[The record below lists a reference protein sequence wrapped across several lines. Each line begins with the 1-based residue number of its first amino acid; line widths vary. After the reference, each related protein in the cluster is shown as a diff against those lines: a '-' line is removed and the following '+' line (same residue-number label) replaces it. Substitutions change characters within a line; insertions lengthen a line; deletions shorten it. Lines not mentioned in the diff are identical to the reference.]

1 MEQLVFTEFLNH
13 LFGAPVL
20 ALLNALGIHP
30 KNPAVPIT
38 NAVAMEILVVLLLT
52 VFFIAVRLR
61 LSVERPGA
69 LQHTMEGIYGFVGNL
84 AHETIG
90 HDSDKFV
97 PYLTALGMFIL
108 SCNLIG
114 LVPGLESPTAVPVV
128 PLGCALLTW
137 FYYHFQGIRA
147 NGPVGYL
154 LHFIGPQDKDMPVA
168 VRILLPFLLFPI
180 EVFSHTARIMSLTIR
195 LFANMFAG
203 EMVTLVFF
211 SLVPLGI
218 PIVFEG
224 LHVGV
229 SFIQTYIFVLLA
241 CVYLG
246 EATAHEH

>member
-1 MEQLVFTEFLNH
+1 MEQLTFTAFLNR

-20 ALLNALGIHP
+20 ALLQALHIHP
-30 KNPAVPIT
+30 KHPLTPIT
-38 NAVAMEILVVLLLT
+38 NPVAMEILVVLLLT
-52 VFFIAVRLR
+52 IFFIAVRMR

-69 LQHTMEGIYGFVGNL
+69 LQQTMEGIEGFVNNL
-84 AHETIG
+84 ASETISS
-90 HDSDKFV
+90 HPEKFV
-97 PYLTALGMFIL
+97 PYLTVLGLFIL

-114 LVPGLESPTAVPVV
+114 LVPGLESPTAVPIV

-137 FYYHFQGIRA
+137 FYYHYQGVRA

-154 LHFIGPQDKDMPVA
+154 KHFIGPQEGMPLA
-168 VRILLPFLLFPI
+168 VRLFLPILLFPI
-180 EVFSHTARIMSLTIR
+180 ELFSHAARVLSLTVR

-218 PIVFEG
+218 PILFQG
-224 LHVGV
+224 LHIGV

>member
-1 MEQLVFTEFLNH
+1 MEQLAFTALLNR

-20 ALLNALGIHP
+20 ALLQALHIHT
-30 KNPAVPIT
+30 KHPATPIT
-38 NAVAMEILVVLLLT
+38 NPVAMEILVVLLLT
-52 VFFIAVRLR
+52 IFFIAVRSR

-69 LQHTMEGIYGFVGNL
+69 LQQTMEGIDGFVNDL
-84 AHETIG
+84 AGETISS
-90 HDSDKFV
+90 HPEKFV
-97 PYLTALGMFIL
+97 PYLTVLGLFIL
-108 SCNLIG
+108 ICNLIG
-114 LVPGLESPTAVPVV
+114 LVPGLESPTAVPIV

-137 FYYHFQGIRA
+137 FYYHYQGLRA

-154 LHFIGPQDKDMPVA
+154 KHFIGPQEGMPLA
-168 VRILLPFLLFPI
+168 VRLFLPVLLFPI
-180 EVFSHTARIMSLTIR
+180 ELFSHAARVLSLTVR

-211 SLVPLGI
+211 SLVPVGI
-218 PIVFEG
+218 PIIFEG
-224 LHVGV
+224 LHIGV

>member
-1 MEQLVFTEFLNH
+1 MEQLAFTALLNR

-20 ALLNALGIHP
+20 ALLLKLNIHP
-30 KNPAVPIT
+30 KHPSAPIT

-52 VFFIAVRLR
+52 VFFILVRMR
-61 LSVERPGA
+61 LSVERPGG
-69 LQHTMEGIYGFVGNL
+69 LQHTMEFIDGFVHHL
-84 AHETIG
+84 ASETISS
-90 HDSDKFV
+90 HPEKFV

-137 FYYHFQGIRA
+137 VYYHYQGVRA
-147 NGPVGYL
+147 NGPIGYL
-154 LHFIGPQDKDMPVA
+154 KHFIGPQEGMPLP
-168 VRILLPFLLFPI
+168 VRLFLPILLFPI
-180 EVFSHTARIMSLTIR
+180 EVFSHTARILSLTVR

-211 SLVPLGI
+211 SLLPVGI
-218 PIVFEG
+218 PIIFEG
-224 LHVGV
+224 LHIGV